1 MLKPGKLFF
10 FTVNIHLE
18 IGRICHDSQA
28 TSDATIWSITQELS
42 ITLLEVSFTLLENI
56 YYSTGHCGYDR
67 NITITA
73 LFKAQATGVA
83 SFLKPSLI
91 AYPSEAPCSV
101 QLKG

>member
-1 MLKPGKLFF
+1 V
-10 FTVNIHLE
+10 T
-18 IGRICHDSQA
+18 
-28 TSDATIWSITQELS
+28 DATIWSITQELS

-73 LFKAQATGVA
+73 LLKAQATGVA

-91 AYPSEAPCSV
+91 FSRKAEAYPSEAPCSV